1 MIRRLPVFVQA
12 LLATLLLVLGGW
24 LLFPDA
30 PHPYKKEQLPWN
42 SFRDEQGH
50 VHALGLTIGKSTLAD
65 AMALY
70 GRDVEVKLFADAQLR
85 PTSVEAYFPT
95 IYIGSIKAPLILR
108 LAVGPERK
116 QALLKEA
123 PGVRATPTGD
133 KEALLSDFQA
143 RSLLHV
149 PIEAITLVG
158 RDLPEEALLKR
169 FGPPPYRRKSP
180 ADKTERWI
188 YPDKGLEIIVDPE
201 GREVFEWADF
211 IGRTQL

>member
-12 LLATLLLVLGGW
+12 LIALVLLVLGGW
-24 LLFPDA
+24 LLIPDA

-42 SFRDEQGH
+42 SFRDEQRH

-70 GRDVEVKLFADAQLR
+70 GNDVEVKLFTDPQLH

-95 IYIGSIKAPLILR
+95 IYIGAIKSPLILR
-108 LAVGPERK
+108 LTVSPERK

-133 KEALLSDFQA
+133 KEVLLSEFQA
-143 RSLLHV
+143 RTLLNA
-149 PIEAITLVG
+149 PIEVITLVG
-158 RDLPEEALLKR
+158 RDLPEQALLKR
-169 FGPPPYRRKSP
+169 FGPPAWKRQS
-180 ADKTERWI
+180 ASDETIRWV
-188 YPDKGLEIIVDPE
+188 YPTRGLEIIVNPKGKE
-201 GREVFEWADF
+201 IFQWADF
-211 IGRTQL
+211 IGRTAS